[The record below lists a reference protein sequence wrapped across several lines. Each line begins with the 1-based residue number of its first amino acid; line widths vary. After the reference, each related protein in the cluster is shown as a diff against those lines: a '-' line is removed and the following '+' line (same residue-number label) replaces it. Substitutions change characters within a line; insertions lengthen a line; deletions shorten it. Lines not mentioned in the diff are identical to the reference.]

1 MKSGTVA
8 LVGRPNVGKS
18 TLINVL
24 VGQKVA
30 IVSPRPQTTRHRIVG
45 VVNEERGQIVF
56 FDLPGVHRPLHRMNV
71 QMMHVLRETIQEVD
85 VVVQMFAADEP
96 PGHGEEF
103 VVELLAGLHTPVV
116 LVPNKVDLAAAR
128 KHLAER
134 VAFYTDRRSYAAI
147 VPVSALTGEG
157 IPVLLMHLFA
167 LLPEGEALLPPDA
180 TTTQSE
186 RFFIAELIREALLE
200 RVEAEL
206 PFTTAVMVRHMEE
219 AEREGGLPLL
229 KVWAHILVERESQKA
244 IVVGRGGRMIKA
256 VGQAAR
262 ERIEKILGVRLYLDL
277 RVKAYPGWR
286 EKPHVLAELEPVDVP
301 WDVEEA

>member
-18 TLINVL
+18 TLINAL

-45 VVNEERGQIVF
+45 VVNETRGQIVF

-103 VVELLAGLHTPVV
+103 VVQLLSGLSTPVV
-116 LVPNKVDLAAAR
+116 LVPNKLDLSVAR

-134 VAFYTDRRSYAAI
+134 VAFYTERRSYAAI
-147 VPVSALTGEG
+147 VPLSALTGEG
-157 IPVLLMHLFA
+157 IPILLMHLFA
-167 LLPEGEALLPPDA
+167 LLPEGEPLLPAEA

-206 PFTTAVMVRHMEE
+206 PFTTAVLVRHMEE
-219 AEREGGLPLL
+219 EERQGELPLL
-229 KVWAHILVERESQKA
+229 KVWADILVERESQKA

-262 ERIEKILGVRLYLDL
+262 ERIEKLLGVKVYLDL
-277 RVKAYPGWR
+277 RVKAHRGWR
-286 EKPHVLAELEPVDVP
+286 EKPHVLSELEPVDVP
-301 WDVEEA
+301 WEGQEG

>member
-18 TLINVL
+18 TLINAL

-103 VVELLAGLHTPVV
+103 VVELLSGLSTPVV
-116 LVPNKVDLAAAR
+116 LVPNKLDLSVAR
-128 KHLAER
+128 KHLPER
-134 VAFYTDRRSYAAI
+134 IAFYTERRSYAAI
-147 VPVSALTGEG
+147 VPLSALTSEG
-157 IPVLLMHLFA
+157 IPILLMHLFA
-167 LLPEGEALLPPDA
+167 LLPEGEPLLPVDA

-200 RVEAEL
+200 QVEAEL
-206 PFTTAVMVRHMEE
+206 PFTTAVLVRHMEE
-219 AEREGGLPLL
+219 EERPGEIPLL
-229 KVWAHILVERESQKA
+229 KVWADILVERESQKA

-277 RVKAYPGWR
+277 RVKAHPGWR
-286 EKPHVLAELEPVDVP
+286 EKPHVLSELEPVDVP
-301 WDVEEA
+301 WDE

>member
-8 LVGRPNVGKS
+8 LLGRPNVGKS
-18 TLINVL
+18 TLVNAL

-45 VVNEERGQIVF
+45 ILNDERGQIVF

-71 QMMHVLRETIQEVD
+71 QMMHVLRETIGEVD
-85 VVVQMFAADEP
+85 VVLQMFAADEP
-96 PGHGEEF
+96 PGHGEAF
-103 VVELLAGLHTPVV
+103 VLQLLSGLATPVI
-116 LVPNKVDLAAAR
+116 LVPNKLDLPLAR
-128 KHLAER
+128 KHLSER
-134 VAFYTDRRSYAAI
+134 LAFYTEKRSYEAI

-157 IPVLLMHLFA
+157 LPVLLMHLFA
-167 LLPEGEALLPPDA
+167 VLPEGEPLLPRDA

-186 RFFIAELIREALLE
+186 RFFLAELIREALLE

-206 PFTTAVMVRHMEE
+206 PFTTAVLVRHMEE
-219 AEREGGLPLL
+219 EEKEGALPLL
-229 KVWAHILVERESQKA
+229 KVWADILVERESQKA

-262 ERIEKILGVRLYLDL
+262 ERIEKMLGVKLYLDL
-277 RVKAYPGWR
+277 RVKVHPGWR
-286 EKPHVLAELEPVDVP
+286 EKPYVLAELEPMDVP
-301 WDVEEA
+301 WGGGEG

>member
-18 TLINVL
+18 TLINAL

-103 VVELLAGLHTPVV
+103 VVELLSGLTTPVI
-116 LVPNKVDLAAAR
+116 LVPNKLDLASAR

-134 VAFYTDRRSYAAI
+134 IAFYTDRRSYAAI

-157 IPVLLMHLFA
+157 IPVLLMHLFS
-167 LLPEGEALLPPDA
+167 LLPEGEALLPADA

-219 AEREGGLPLL
+219 EEREGGLPLL
-229 KVWAHILVERESQKA
+229 KVWADILVERESQKA

-301 WDVEEA
+301 WEGEEG

>member
-18 TLINVL
+18 TLVNTL

-45 VVNEERGQIVF
+45 VVNDERGQIVF

-71 QMMHVLRETIQEVD
+71 QMMHVLQETIGEVD
-85 VVVQMFAADEP
+85 VALQIFAADEP

-103 VVELLAGLHTPVV
+103 VVQLLSGLTTPVI
-116 LVPNKVDLAAAR
+116 LVPNKLDLPQAR
-128 KHLAER
+128 RHLSER
-134 VAFYTDRRSYAAI
+134 LAFYTDRRSYEAI
-147 VPVSALTGEG
+147 VPISALTGEG
-157 IPVLLMHLFA
+157 LPVLLMHLFA
-167 LLPEGEALLPPDA
+167 LLPEGEPLLPRDA

-186 RFFIAELIREALLE
+186 RFFLAELIREALLE

-206 PFTTAVMVRHMEE
+206 PFTTAVLVRHMEE
-219 AEREGGLPLL
+219 EREGALPLL
-229 KVWAHILVERESQKA
+229 KVWAEILVETESQKA

-262 ERIEKILGVRLYLDL
+262 ERIEKMLGVRLYLDL
-277 RVKAYPGWR
+277 RVKAHPGWR

-301 WDVEEA
+301 WERGEG

>member
-18 TLINVL
+18 TLVNAL
-24 VGQKVA
+24 VGQKVS
-30 IVSPRPQTTRHRIVG
+30 IVSARPQTTRHRIVG
-45 VVNEERGQIVF
+45 VVQDERGQVVL

-71 QMMHVLRETIQEVD
+71 QMMHVLRETIGEVD

-103 VVELLAGLHTPVV
+103 VVELLSGVSTPVI
-116 LVPNKVDLAAAR
+116 LVPNKLDLPQAR
-128 KHLAER
+128 RHLAER
-134 VAFYTDRRSYAAI
+134 IGFYTQRRSYEAI

-157 IPVLLMHLFA
+157 LPVLLMNLFA
-167 LLPEGEALLPPDA
+167 VLPEGEPLLPREA

-186 RFFIAELIREALLE
+186 RFFLAELIREALLE

-206 PFTTAVMVRHMEE
+206 PFTSAVLVRHMEE
-219 AEREGGLPLL
+219 EEREGALPLL
-229 KVWAHILVERESQKA
+229 KVWADILVERESQKA
-244 IVVGRGGRMIKA
+244 IVVGRGGRMIRE

-262 ERIEKILGVRLYLDL
+262 ERIEKILGVKLYLDL
-277 RVKAYPGWR
+277 RVKAHPNWR
-286 EKPHVLAELEPVDVP
+286 EKPHVLAELEPVEVP
-301 WDVEEA
+301 WEGGEG